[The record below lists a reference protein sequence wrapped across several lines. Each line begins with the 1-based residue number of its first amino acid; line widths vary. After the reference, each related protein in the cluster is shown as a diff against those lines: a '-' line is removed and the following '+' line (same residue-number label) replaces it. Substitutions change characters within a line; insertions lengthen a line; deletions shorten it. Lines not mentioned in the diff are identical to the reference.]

1 MRNEVAAEVWFI
13 HSYFDVM
20 RPELKGYSVKSL
32 PVLEPRVAR
41 FVISI
46 PVILNMG
53 LCSQTCAKTSA
64 CSH

>member
-1 MRNEVAAEVWFI
+1 MRNDVAAEVWFI

-20 RPELKGYSVKSL
+20 RPDLKGYSVKSL
-32 PVLEPRVAR
+32 PVLELRFAR

-46 PVILNMG
+46 TVILNMG